1 MRKFSDIYPN
11 ATPKAVSLLE
21 QLLLFDPEKR
31 LTVEQC
37 LSHPFL
43 DTLHDPADEP
53 GGLGNLD
60 FTWEGQIGGPAQA
73 KLKLKVGQTGSWVF
87 RGLGDLCTQS
97 SSSG

>member
-21 QLLLFDPEKR
+21 QLLLFDPDRR

-60 FTWEGQIGGPAQA
+60 FTWESQIGGPAQA
-73 KLKLKVGQTGSWVF
+73 KLKLKVRATHPSAQVLSEAAVGA
-87 RGLGDLCTQS
+87 
-97 SSSG
+97 